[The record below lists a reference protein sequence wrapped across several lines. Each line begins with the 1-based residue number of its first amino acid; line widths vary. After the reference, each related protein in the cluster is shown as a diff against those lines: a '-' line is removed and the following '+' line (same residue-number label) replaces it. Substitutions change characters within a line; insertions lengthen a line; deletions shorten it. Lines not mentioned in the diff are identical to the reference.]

1 MPLII
6 KISAFAGLLL
16 FNNPVLS
23 TENKDAEF
31 FFLGG
36 RLGGFCNLYYNDDIS
51 LSTARY
57 YIQDSYDKFDLPE
70 NVWSDIIQN
79 LKKTYPNCPV
89 D

>member
-23 TENKDAEF
+23 IEKKDAEL
-31 FFLGG
+31 FFLSG
-36 RLGGFCNLYYNDDIS
+36 RLGAFCNLYYNNDIS

-57 YIQDSYDKFDLPE
+57 YIQSTYDNSGSSEYL
-70 NVWSDIIQN
+70 WSDVIQN
-79 LKKTYPNCPV
+79 LKKSYPNCPV